1 MTGLIRIIFN
11 DGSTET
17 LVTASNGSC
26 IYKLSEELIHDI
38 LEERFSLYS
47 FRQKGMNHIKD
58 SFFTN
63 EKIEMKISHKIV
75 LDLKTKTYTSRIGS
89 TSFLTFTEKKEAENG
104 LRI

>member
-26 IYKLSEELIHDI
+26 IYKLSEEFIHDI

-47 FRQKGMNHIKD
+47 FRQKGIKAIPD
-58 SFFTN
+58 SFFTS
-63 EKIEMKISHKIV
+63 EKVEMKISHKIV

-89 TSFLTFTEKKEAENG
+89 TSFLTFIEKKEAENG